1 MIQRDRGFLSV
12 RFSRAMNSI
21 YQVIYSD
28 KHEISPS
35 LSSWPMK
42 ARHGSAHPIF
52 EDFIGI
58 CVCKSCQSRCAS
70 RTVMSA
76 RYKQVRKRFCEVVEP
91 NEHASV
97 SRHPFWRSRG
107 WFRTHKVQLWLE
119 KIDFG
124 TFGDEQFCSS
134 RYRAQGASQVLLSW
148 LGSPSTRVPTRV
160 ETFCHDRVDPSHP
173 KPLPKIHQIPKIS
186 ISIFRTSGDFG
197 VPPASDCRILEAP
210 RLRGCI
216 LC

>member
-1 MIQRDRGFLSV
+1 MEARFRFLRISSVFVSARVVSPGVPAAPSWAPVPNKLERGFARLWNP
-12 RFSRAMNSI
+12 MNMLLLVAI
-21 YQVIYSD
+21 
-28 KHEISPS
+28 H
-35 LSSWPMK
+35 
-42 ARHGSAHPIF
+42 F
-52 EDFIGI
+52 EG
-58 CVCKSCQSRCAS
+58 RWL
-70 RTVMSA
+70 
-76 RYKQVRKRFCEVVEP
+76 
-91 NEHASV
+91 V
-97 SRHPFWRSRG
+97 SH
-107 WFRTHKVQLWLE
+107 THKAQLWLE

>member
-12 RFSRAMNSI
+12 RFSRAMNTI

-52 EDFIGI
+52 EDLIGV
-58 CVCKSCQSRCAS
+58 CVCESCQSRCLAH

-91 NEHASV
+91 KVHASV
-97 SRHPFWRSRG
+97 TGSRRVVGFS
-107 WFRTHKVQLWLE
+107 THKVE

>member
-1 MIQRDRGFLSV
+1 MSLDFWSDFSIMIQRDRGFLSL

-21 YQVIYSD
+21 CQVIYSD

-52 EDFIGI
+52 EDLIGV
-58 CVCKSCQSRCAS
+58 CVCESCQSCCLAH

-97 SRHPFWRSRG
+97 SRHPFWWSRFAHTQG
-107 WFRTHKVQLWLE
+107 PTLARENRFWNFRRWT
-119 KIDFG
+119 
-124 TFGDEQFCSS
+124 
-134 RYRAQGASQVLLSW
+134 VLLQSLQSLGCFTGIVKSTW
-148 LGSPSTRVPTRV
+148 L
-160 ETFCHDRVDPSHP
+160 
-173 KPLPKIHQIPKIS
+173 
-186 ISIFRTSGDFG
+186 
-197 VPPASDCRILEAP
+197 A
-210 RLRGCI
+210 
-216 LC
+216 